1 MGSTAKNEKKC
12 YFCENNINDIDYKD
26 TDLLRK
32 FLNFHMK
39 IISAKRTGNC
49 AWHQRKLA
57 TAIKR
62 ARIMAL
68 ISFTRK

>member
-1 MGSTAKNEKKC
+1 MSKTGKSEKKC
-12 YFCENNINDIDYKD
+12 YFCENNINEIDYKD
-26 TDLLRK
+26 IELLRK

-39 IISAKRTGNC
+39 ILSAKRTGNC

-57 TAIKR
+57 AAIKR

-68 ISFTRK
+68 VSFTRR